1 MLSSIIIRSAA
12 AFGGAPFRLVKSTA
26 LGSAAGGAAG
36 GAAAGGVPGAL
47 VGGALGL
54 ASSLLGGLFGK
65 SNTQKTNQ
73 MNYRI
78 MLEQNRFNAVE
89 AKKNRDWQE
98 LMYRMFG
105 TSSAKAN
112 DMRAAGLNAL
122 LGDVSASG
130 NVGSG
135 GAATAAESAQ
145 MMPTDYSF
153 IGDAANRGL
162 AAYNTT
168 RSVDASV
175 SLQKSQEN
183 VNKSIEG
190 VNMAQKGFM
199 ESQTDMQK
207 MTYKFAMDTYQ
218 NRLLQEQFKA
228 ELANWQGF
236 DAMYDARL
244 KAFSLYNVLPQEVE
258 KNVAQ
263 TMSFYASAFRDI
275 ASGKYTLKQTEN
287 YGKWLSIQQTFA
299 HAATVQGQAALM
311 QGRAAITNAN
321 ANSSY
326 LQKLGSY
333 YGSLTSGQNIS
344 NQMQQYYTDFM
355 LGKMPIGK
363 AELFKDFQK
372 ARLKLF
378 IFFFDL
384 IFLFF
389 LLKSSSSLITNLFI
403 LKSQFFKIRHF
414 FASRLNITTRT
425 RINQLVI
432 GQGAESVF
440 KLRTEIRSINHRL
453 ERFLNFTDSLR
464 IGTHIIDTLQ
474 QRNIGMKRST
484 KRIILFINRSNFMLN
499 FLVNRRNK
507 NYFIFCNHN
516 RKF

>member
-1 MLSSIIIRSAA
+1 MLSDFIIRSTA
-12 AFGGAPFRLVKSTA
+12 AFGGAPFRLIICTA
-26 LGSAAGGAAG
+26 LTSGVGGATG
-36 GAAAGGVPGAL
+36 GAVAGGVPGAL
-47 VGGALGL
+47 VGGALGM
-54 ASSLLGGLFGK
+54 ASSLLGGLFGS
-65 SNTQKTNQ
+65 SNTNKINQ

-78 MLEQNRFNAVE
+78 MQEQNRFNAEE

-135 GAATAAESAQ
+135 AAATAAESAQ

-153 IGDAANRGL
+153 VGDSSIHGL

-183 VNKSIEG
+183 VNKSVEG
-190 VNMAQKGFM
+190 INYAQKGFL

-207 MTYKFAMDTYQ
+207 MTYKFAQDTYQ

-228 ELANWQGF
+228 ELENWRGF

-244 KAFSLYNVLPQEVE
+244 KAFSLYNVMPQEVE

-275 ASGKYTLKQTEN
+275 ANGKYTLKQTEN

-311 QGRAAITNAN
+311 QGRAALTNAN
-321 ANSSY
+321 ANASY
-326 LQKLGSY
+326 LK
-333 YGSLTSGQNIS
+333 
-344 NQMQQYYTDFM
+344 
-355 LGKMPIGK
+355 
-363 AELFKDFQK
+363 
-372 ARLKLF
+372 
-378 IFFFDL
+378 
-384 IFLFF
+384 
-389 LLKSSSSLITNLFI
+389 
-403 LKSQFFKIRHF
+403 
-414 FASRLNITTRT
+414 
-425 RINQLVI
+425 
-432 GQGAESVF
+432 
-440 KLRTEIRSINHRL
+440 
-453 ERFLNFTDSLR
+453 
-464 IGTHIIDTLQ
+464 
-474 QRNIGMKRST
+474 
-484 KRIILFINRSNFMLN
+484 
-499 FLVNRRNK
+499 
-507 NYFIFCNHN
+507 
-516 RKF
+516 

>member
-1 MLSSIIIRSAA
+1 MLSNLISRSTA
-12 AFGGAPFRLVKSTA
+12 AFGGAPFRLRKCTA
-26 LGSAAGGAAG
+26 LSSAAGGAAAG
-36 GAAAGGVPGAL
+36 SAVGGVPGAL
-47 VGGALGL
+47 VGGALGV

-65 SNTQKTNQ
+65 SNTKKTND

-78 MLEQNRFNAVE
+78 MQEQNRFSAEE

-105 TSSAKAN
+105 TSSAKAA

-135 GAATAAESAQ
+135 ATASAAESAQ

-228 ELANWQGF
+228 ELSNWQGF
-236 DAMYDARL
+236 DAMYNARL

-275 ASGKYTLKQTEN
+275 ADGKYTLKQTEN
-287 YGKWLSIQQTFA
+287 YGRWLSIQQTFA

-311 QGRAAITNAN
+311 QGRAALTNAN
-321 ANSSY
+321 STASY
-326 LQKLGSY
+326 LKQLGGY
-333 YGSLTSGQNIS
+333 YGSLTSGQNMS
-344 NQMQQYYTDFM
+344 NDMLRYYTDFM
-355 LGKMPIGK
+355 LGKMPVGK
-363 AELFKDFQK
+363 AESVLRQTPYKHLLDLNIQQNEWS
-372 ARLKLF
+372 LNKLMQEP
-378 IFFFDL
+378 DL
-384 IFLFF
+384 IRSLSGMYKSETSLTNKRVDSYDIDKIFERGESVTRMVKNISDGISNFTPKPKPRF
-389 LLKSSSSLITNLFI
+389 NKGSSSDSEPTPPPSG
-403 LKSQFFKIRHF
+403 KSWLDAYRE
-414 FASRLNITTRT
+414 NP
-425 RINQLVI
+425 
-432 GQGAESVF
+432 
-440 KLRTEIRSINHRL
+440 
-453 ERFLNFTDSLR
+453 
-464 IGTHIIDTLQ
+464 
-474 QRNIGMKRST
+474 
-484 KRIILFINRSNFMLN
+484 
-499 FLVNRRNK
+499 
-507 NYFIFCNHN
+507 NYSPTGY
-516 RKF
+516 K

>member
-1 MLSSIIIRSAA
+1 MLSNFIIRSTA
-12 AFGGAPFRLVKSTA
+12 AFGGTPFPLKKCTA
-26 LGSAAGGAAG
+26 LGSAGSGAAAG
-36 GAAAGGVPGAL
+36 TAAGGVPGAL
-47 VGGALGL
+47 VGGALGI

-65 SNTQKTNQ
+65 HNTNKTNE

-78 MLEQNRFNAVE
+78 MQEQNRFNAEE

-135 GAATAAESAQ
+135 ASATAAESAQ

-153 IGDAANRGL
+153 VGDAASHGL
-162 AAYNTT
+162 AAYNST

-190 VNMAQKGFM
+190 VNIAQKGLM
-199 ESQTDMQK
+199 ESQTDMQH
-207 MTYKFAMDTYQ
+207 MTYKFALDTYQ

-244 KAFSLYNVLPQEVE
+244 KAFSLYNVMPQEVE

-311 QGRAAITNAN
+311 QGRAALTSAD
-321 ANSSY
+321 ATASY
-326 LQKLGSY
+326 LKQLGGY
-333 YGSLTSGQNIS
+333 YGALTSGQRMS
-344 NQMQQYYTDFM
+344 NDMQRYYTDFM

-363 AELFKDFQK
+363 AESILRQTPYKHLLDLNIQQNEWS
-372 ARLKLF
+372 LNKLMQEP
-378 IFFFDL
+378 DL
-384 IFLFF
+384 IRSLSGMY
-389 LLKSSSSLITNLFI
+389 KSETSLTN
-403 LKSQFFKIRHF
+403 KRVDSYDVDKIFER
-414 FASRLNITTRT
+414 
-425 RINQLVI
+425 
-432 GQGAESVF
+432 GESVSRML
-440 KLRTEIRSINHRL
+440 KNVSDGIS
-453 ERFLNFTDSLR
+453 NFTPKSGIKKGSSGPSGEPEEPPSGKSWLDAYR
-464 IGTHIIDTLQ
+464 E
-474 QRNIGMKRST
+474 NP
-484 KRIILFINRSNFMLN
+484 
-499 FLVNRRNK
+499 
-507 NYFIFCNHN
+507 NYSPTGY
-516 RKF
+516 K

>member
-1 MLSSIIIRSAA
+1 MLSNMILRSTA
-12 AFGGAPFRLVKSTA
+12 AFGGTPFRLRKCTA
-26 LGSAAGGAAG
+26 LGSAGS
-36 GAAAGGVPGAL
+36 GAAAGSAIGGVPGAL
-47 VGGALGL
+47 VGGALGV

-65 SNTQKTNQ
+65 SNTDKTNE

-78 MLEQNRFNAVE
+78 MLEQNRFNAQE

-135 GAATAAESAQ
+135 SSATAAESAQ

-162 AAYNTT
+162 SAYNTT

-190 VNMAQKGFM
+190 VNMAQKGLM

-228 ELANWQGF
+228 ELSNWQGF

-244 KAFSLYNVLPQEVE
+244 KAFSLYNVMPQEVE
-258 KNVAQ
+258 KNIAQ

-275 ASGKYTLKQTEN
+275 ANGKYTLKQTEN

-311 QGRAAITNAN
+311 QGRAALTNASAN
-321 ANSSY
+321 ASY
-326 LQKLGSY
+326 LKQLGGY
-333 YGSLTSGQNIS
+333 YGALTFGQHMS
-344 NQMQQYYTDFM
+344 NDMQRYYTDFM
-355 LGKMPIGK
+355 LGKMPVGK
-363 AELFKDFQK
+363 AESILRQTPYKHLLDLNIQQNEWS
-372 ARLKLF
+372 LNKLMQEP
-378 IFFFDL
+378 DL
-384 IFLFF
+384 IRSLSGMY
-389 LLKSSSSLITNLFI
+389 KSETSYTN
-403 LKSQFFKIRHF
+403 KRVDSYDTDKIFER
-414 FASRLNITTRT
+414 
-425 RINQLVI
+425 
-432 GQGAESVF
+432 GESVSRMF
-440 KLRTEIRSINHRL
+440 KNVSDGVS
-453 ERFLNFTDSLR
+453 NFIPKPGSSK
-464 IGTHIIDTLQ
+464 G
-474 QRNIGMKRST
+474 ST
-484 KRIILFINRSNFMLN
+484 KGSEPTPPSGKSWLDAYRENPSYSPTGY
-499 FLVNRRNK
+499 K
-507 NYFIFCNHN
+507 
-516 RKF
+516 

>member
-1 MLSSIIIRSAA
+1 MLSNFIVRSAA
-12 AFGGAPFRLVKSTA
+12 AFGGAPFRFNKCTA
-26 LGSAAGGAAG
+26 LGSAGAGAAVG
-36 GAAAGGVPGAL
+36 SSAGGVPGAL
-47 VGGALGL
+47 VGGALGI
-54 ASSLLGGLFGK
+54 AGSLLGGLFGK
-65 SNTQKTNQ
+65 SNTNKTNQ
-73 MNYRI
+73 MNYKI
-78 MLEQNRFNAVE
+78 MQEQNRFNAEE
-89 AKKNRDWQE
+89 AQKNRDWQE

-135 GAATAAESAQ
+135 ASATAAESAQ

-190 VNMAQKGFM
+190 VNMAQKGLM
-199 ESQTDMQK
+199 ESQTVMQK
-207 MTYKFAMDTYQ
+207 LTYKFAMDTYQ

-244 KAFSLYNVLPQEVE
+244 KAFSLYNVMPQEVE

-275 ASGKYTLKQTEN
+275 ADGKYTLKQTEN

-299 HAATVQGQAALM
+299 HAATTQSQAALM

-321 ANSSY
+321 ANASY
-326 LQKLGSY
+326 LKQLGGY
-333 YGSLTSGQNIS
+333 YGALTSGQHMS
-344 NQMQQYYTDFM
+344 NDMQRYYTDFM
-355 LGKMPIGK
+355 LGKMPIGQ
-363 AELFKDFQK
+363 AESILRQTPYKHLLDLNIQQNEWS
-372 ARLKLF
+372 LNKLMQEP
-378 IFFFDL
+378 DL
-384 IFLFF
+384 IRSLSGMY
-389 LLKSSSSLITNLFI
+389 KSETSLTN
-403 LKSQFFKIRHF
+403 KRVDSYDTDKIFER
-414 FASRLNITTRT
+414 
-425 RINQLVI
+425 
-432 GQGAESVF
+432 GESVTRMF
-440 KLRTEIRSINHRL
+440 KNVSDGIS
-453 ERFLNFTDSLR
+453 NFTPKPR
-464 IGTHIIDTLQ
+464 FNKGT
-474 QRNIGMKRST
+474 ST
-484 KRIILFINRSNFMLN
+484 GGQSSTPPSGKSWLDAYRENP
-499 FLVNRRNK
+499 
-507 NYFIFCNHN
+507 NYSPTGY
-516 RKF
+516 K